1 MCQKSV
7 LSLKFID
14 IIVYK
19 FFQKQQQ
26 QHLRNSSF
34 FLTPTPPQMEYIW
47 SRRPQLSWTSFFLG
61 NRVKEPCIK

>member
-14 IIVYK
+14 ITVYK

-26 QHLRNSSF
+26 QQQQQHLWNSSF
-34 FLTPTPPQMEYIW
+34 FLTPTPPQMEYI
-47 SRRPQLSWTSFFLG
+47 
-61 NRVKEPCIK
+61 